1 MRADALQRL
10 WSNKDG
16 MIYLARRVLTDYGV
30 RHWFGYATS
39 IALGTLAA
47 GCTSAAVYLIGH
59 AVNEAYVNRNMV
71 SIFTMCAATVAI
83 FATKGLAQYGQAVT
97 LAHVSNQIAADGQR
111 QIFEKFLH
119 ENLGYFVD
127 RHTSEFMARLT
138 FAAGAPAG
146 VMTTLV
152 NTVGRDLVTLA
163 GLITVMVIQDP
174 VLTLVSLVVAPPAAI
189 SVRGLVKRARAL
201 AYTQFQSSAAIM
213 EAVQETLQGMRII
226 KAFNLEDSMRQ
237 RVGAGITAVQRTANQ
252 MARTYNRAGPLM
264 ETLGGIAVALVVAYG
279 AYRVLVNGA
288 RPGEFISFCTAFLL
302 AYEPAKRLTQVN
314 ITLSNA
320 LTGVKLL
327 FEVLDAPDTEP
338 DDDDKPSLQVED
350 GRIEFRSV
358 EFAYRLGEPVLRG
371 LSFAA
376 APGRVTALVG
386 PSGGGKS
393 TIFNLMLRL
402 YDVGSGAIIID
413 DQEITSRSR
422 RSVRGQIG
430 YVGQDVF
437 LFKGTIRDNIAVGSP
452 NASEKD
458 ILAAAKAAFAHDF
471 IMSFPLGYDSPV
483 GELGGQLSTGQRQR
497 VAIARALLKDARL
510 ILLDEPTSA
519 LDSESERYVAE
530 AIERL
535 CHGRTTLVIAHR
547 LHTITHAHMIH
558 VVERGLVVETG
569 RHNELM
575 QKNGRYA
582 ELYHLQFERQN
593 NRADRR
599 KDDELLQRVEV

>member
-1 MRADALQRL
+1 MRTEALRRL
-10 WSNKDG
+10 WSDQDG
-16 MIYLARRVLTDYGV
+16 MVYLIRRVLADYGA
-30 RHWFGYATS
+30 RHWFGYAAS

-47 GCTSAAVYLIGH
+47 GCTSAAAYLIGH
-59 AVNEAYVNRNMV
+59 AVNEAYVYRNMIG
-71 SIFTMCAATVAI
+71 IFTMCAATVVI

-97 LAHVSNQIAADGQR
+97 MAHVSNQIAADGQR

-127 RHTSEFMARLT
+127 RHTSEFIARVT
-138 FAAGAPAG
+138 FAAGAPAS
-146 VMTTLV
+146 VMATLV
-152 NTVGRDLVTLA
+152 NSVGRDLVSLV

-174 VLTLVSLVVAPPAAI
+174 VLSLVSLVVAPPAAI
-189 SVRGLVKRARAL
+189 SVRGLVKQARAL
-201 AYTQFQSSAAIM
+201 AYAQFQSNASIM

-237 RVGAGITAVQRTANQ
+237 RVGAGITAVQRAANQ
-252 MARTYNRAGPLM
+252 MARTHNRAGPLM

-279 AYRVLVNGA
+279 AYRVLATGA
-288 RPGEFISFCTAFLL
+288 RPGEFFSFCTAFLL

-314 ITLSNA
+314 IVLSNS
-320 LTGVKLL
+320 LIGVKLL
-327 FEVLDAPDTEP
+327 FEVLDAPNSEP
-338 DDDDKPSLQVED
+338 EDDDKPSLRVEY

-358 EFAYRLGEPVLRG
+358 EFAYRLGQPVLRG

-393 TIFNLMLRL
+393 TIFNLILRL
-402 YDVGSGAIIID
+402 YDAGSGAIVID
-413 DQEITSRSR
+413 DQEITLRSR
-422 RSVRGQIG
+422 QSVRGQIG

-437 LFKGTIRDNIAVGSP
+437 LFKGTIRDNIAVGNP

-458 ILAAAKAAFAHDF
+458 IVAAAKAAFAHDF
-471 IMSFPLGYDSPV
+471 VMSFPRGYDSPV
-483 GELGGQLSTGQRQR
+483 GELGAQLSAGQRQR

-519 LDSESERYVAE
+519 LDGESERYVAE

-535 CHGRTTLVIAHR
+535 CQGRTTIVIAHR
-547 LHTITHAHMIH
+547 LHTIIHADTIH
-558 VVERGLVVETG
+558 VVERGIVVETG

-575 QKNGRYA
+575 KGNGRYA
-582 ELYHLQFERQN
+582 QLYRLQFERQN
-593 NRADRR
+593 SRADGHT
-599 KDDELLQRVEV
+599 DGELLQHAEI

>member
-1 MRADALQRL
+1 MRTEALQRF
-10 WSNKDG
+10 WSDQDG
-16 MIYLARRVLTDYGV
+16 MVHLIRRVLADYGAH
-30 RHWFGYATS
+30 HWFGYAAS

-47 GCTSAAVYLIGH
+47 GCTSAAAYLIGH
-59 AVNEAYVNRNMV
+59 AVNEAYLYRNMIG
-71 SIFTMCAATVAI
+71 IFTMCAATVVI

-97 LAHVSNQIAADGQR
+97 MAHVSNQIAADGQR

-127 RHTSEFMARLT
+127 RHTSEFMARVL
-138 FAAGAPAG
+138 FAAGAPAS
-146 VMTTLV
+146 VMSTLV
-152 NTVGRDLVTLA
+152 NSVGRDFVSLV

-174 VLTLVSLVVAPPAAI
+174 VLSLVSLVVAPPAAI

-201 AYTQFQSSAAIM
+201 AYAQFQSNASIM

-226 KAFNLEDSMRQ
+226 KAFTLEDSMRQ
-237 RVGAGITAVQRTANQ
+237 RVGAGITAVQRAANQ

-279 AYRVLVNGA
+279 AYRVLATGA
-288 RPGEFISFCTAFLL
+288 RPGEFFSFCTAFLL

-314 ITLSNA
+314 ISLSNS
-320 LTGVKLL
+320 LIGVKLL
-327 FEVLDAPDTEP
+327 FEVLDAPNSEP
-338 DDDDKPSLQVED
+338 DDDDKPSLRVED

-358 EFAYRLGEPVLRG
+358 EFAYRLGQLVLRG

-393 TIFNLMLRL
+393 TIFNLILRL
-402 YDVGSGAIIID
+402 YDAGSGAIVID
-413 DQEITSRSR
+413 DQEITLRSR
-422 RSVRGQIG
+422 QSVRGQIG

-458 ILAAAKAAFAHDF
+458 IVAAAKAAFAHDF
-471 IMSFPLGYDSPV
+471 IMSFPRGYDSPV
-483 GELGGQLSTGQRQR
+483 GELGAQLSAGQRQR
-497 VAIARALLKDARL
+497 VAIARALLKDAKL

-535 CHGRTTLVIAHR
+535 CQGRTTIVIAHR
-547 LHTITHAHMIH
+547 LHTIVHAHTIH
-558 VVERGLVVETG
+558 VVERGIVVETG
-569 RHNELM
+569 RHSELM
-575 QKNGRYA
+575 KKNGRYA
-582 ELYHLQFERQN
+582 QLYHLQFERQN
-593 NRADRR
+593 GRADRHS
-599 KDDELLQRVEV
+599 DGELLQRAEI